1 MPPLDL
7 DKDMQFEITSTF
19 MPNLN
24 RSQTLKILE
33 VTQNSVVIQMDKSN
47 GRGVF
52 PAENF
57 HYWIKRGSLI
67 KLNGHHKRS
76 S

>member
-1 MPPLDL
+1 LNL
-7 DKDMQFEITSTF
+7 DKDMQFEIKSCF
-19 MPNLN
+19 APNLY

-33 VTQNSVVIQMDKSN
+33 VTPSSVVIQMDRSS

-67 KLNGHHKRS
+67 KLSDHHRRTS
-76 S
+76 

>member
-1 MPPLDL
+1 MNL
-7 DKDMQFEITSTF
+7 DKDMQFEIKSCF
-19 MPNLN
+19 APNLS

-33 VTQNSVVIQMDKSN
+33 VTPNSVVIQMDRSS

-67 KLNGHHKRS
+67 KLNDYHRRTS
-76 S
+76 